1 MYSARCAAQSSSAWA
16 PALMCPPKR
25 RGGWRRQ
32 ARLYHYS
39 QTTTELLDVGKAWMQ
54 LLSAKRAR
62 GCVLV
67 PVAFGVVFL
76 PRENNEGGLV
86 GEA

>member
-1 MYSARCAAQSSSAWA
+1 
-16 PALMCPPKR
+16 
-25 RGGWRRQ
+25 
-32 ARLYHYS
+32 
-39 QTTTELLDVGKAWMQ
+39 MQ